1 MAPRCSA
8 VRNVSDGY
16 RPQALSPLIPQTFG
30 HGNLPLQF
38 SINTNAQAYGL
49 DSAECDSS
57 APVVLNQKTMVIQL
71 KRGNGNTLSLP
82 ALVRIDTLYKFALD
96 PKADI
101 LHYLQPYLQRRL
113 TNDGHL
119 AAHQRWSL
127 GCSLGSTTDHTT

>member
-1 MAPRCSA
+1 M
-8 VRNVSDGY
+8 
-16 RPQALSPLIPQTFG
+16 
-30 HGNLPLQF
+30 QF
-38 SINTNAQAYGL
+38 SINTNAQTYGL

-57 APVVLNQKTMVIQL
+57 EPVVLNQKTMVIQL
-71 KRGNGNTLSLP
+71 KRGNCNTLSLP

>member
-1 MAPRCSA
+1 M
-8 VRNVSDGY
+8 
-16 RPQALSPLIPQTFG
+16 
-30 HGNLPLQF
+30 QF
-38 SINTNAQAYGL
+38 SINTNAQTYGL

-57 APVVLNQKTMVIQL
+57 APVVLNQKTMDIQL

-82 ALVRIDTLYKFALD
+82 ALVRINTLYKFALD

-101 LHYLQPYLQRRL
+101 LHYLRPYLQPYLQPYLLRRL